1 MAPTTNFVAVDLGA
15 SSGRLVVGCWNGQQF
30 VLQELHRF
38 ANGSVRMDG
47 HLKWDVSRLWSE
59 IKCGLSKYAS
69 RYSEPLAG
77 ISVDAWGVDFA
88 LLDRDGQLVNAPF
101 HYRDPRTDG
110 MPQRVFARVPER
122 EVFQLTGVQT
132 MQINTLFQ
140 LFSMMESG
148 DENLVRAQTLLM
160 IPDLFHFWLS
170 GEKSVE
176 YTEAST
182 TQMLLC
188 RERQWARDLLGSL
201 GIPETVLGS
210 ITHPGTVLGEA
221 KPALLEECGLK
232 SRVPVI
238 AAGSHDTASAVAA
251 VPHMDDHSVFISSGT
266 WSLMGVESKEPVTS
280 DRALSLH
287 FTNEGGVT
295 GDILLLKN
303 ISGLWPL
310 QECVRQWQDEGRQYR
325 WEEILRLAA
334 DAAPFRSL
342 VDVDASDFLAP
353 DDMPG
358 AIREYCR
365 RTGQPAPNDDAAT
378 ARCCLESLAL
388 EYRSTLEALEALT
401 GRNLG
406 TIRIV
411 GGGSQNKLLSQLTAD
426 VCQRVVVTGPVE
438 ASALGNVLVQAVA
451 TGRLRSVGEGRDSI
465 GLSADLAT
473 YEPRAVAGLDDACDR
488 FRSLGRV
495 AATEG

>member
-1 MAPTTNFVAVDLGA
+1 VTPTINFVAIDLGA
-15 SSGRLVVGCWNGQQF
+15 SSGRLVVGCWDGGQF
-30 VLQELHRF
+30 ALQELHRF
-38 ANGSVRMDG
+38 ANGSVRRNG

-59 IKCGLSKYAS
+59 IKLGLSKYAS
-69 RYSEPLAG
+69 RFSAPLAG

-88 LLDRDGQLVNAPF
+88 LLDRDGQLLEEPF
-101 HYRDPRTDG
+101 HYRDSRTDG
-110 MPQRVFARVPER
+110 VPQRVFSRVPER
-122 EVFQLTGVQT
+122 EIFQVSGIQT

-140 LFSMMESG
+140 LFSMVESG

-188 RERQWARDLLGSL
+188 RERQWARDLLGGL
-201 GIPETVLGS
+201 GIPERVLGV
-210 ITHPGTVLGEA
+210 ITHPGTVLGDA
-221 KPALLEECGLK
+221 QPAVLEECGLK
-232 SRVPVI
+232 SRVPII

-251 VPHMDDHSVFISSGT
+251 VPRMDQHSVFISSGT
-266 WSLMGVESKEPVTS
+266 WSLMGVESKDPVTT
-280 DRALSLH
+280 DQALSLN

-303 ISGLWPL
+303 LSGLWPL
-310 QECVRQWQDEGRQYR
+310 QECVRQWQSEGRRYS
-325 WEEILRLAA
+325 WDEVLLLAS

-358 AIREYCR
+358 TIREYCR
-365 RTGQPAPNDDAAT
+365 RTGQPVPGDDGAI
-378 ARCCLESLAL
+378 ARCCLDSLSL
-388 EYRSTLEALEALT
+388 KYRSTLEALEMLT
-401 GRNLG
+401 GRQLK

-426 VCQRVVVTGPVE
+426 VCRRVVAAGPVE

-451 TGRLRSVGEGRDSI
+451 TGCLGSVGEGRDSI
-465 GLSADLAT
+465 GLSADLVT
-473 YEPRAVAGLDDACDR
+473 YEPRAIASLDDACDR
-488 FRSLGRV
+488 FRSLGSV
-495 AATEG
+495 AATKG